1 MKIFK
6 SLVLFLGLAA
16 MVAAQTPN
24 GVPLQSPISIVNLLR
39 ASTVNG
45 SDLTL
50 VDQTAPNCP
59 PPQAHCTRTASFS
72 QVLNYI
78 LASGGGGGGGG
89 GGSSAFN
96 ALTSGTNGSAVM
108 LVGSGASLGPVGSGS
123 VTANQV
129 TSGINLGTPGA
140 IVLNHG
146 TGLPLD
152 TGVIGNLPVT
162 NLNNGTGA
170 SSTTFWRGDDT
181 WAVPPGGGGGSGA
194 WSSITP
200 GTNTLGSML
209 LGSGSSMSATG
220 SGVLTANSVTAGI
233 NLLTPSAAVL
243 TNATALPLAGIVP
256 VPGQN
261 FPCNAS
267 GSAGSLAPC
276 GFGSN
281 LVILPSNTLVT
292 TQAINPQTG
301 TTYTIVAGDS
311 GKLITRANG
320 SSCADTLAQAGT
332 AGFTSGYSF
341 DYQNKG
347 SASCTITPTT
357 STING
362 TSSLGVAANNGCT
375 ITSDGANYQVSACTA
390 VGSAA
395 AQAESTL
402 SYDSGF
408 TSTVVN
414 TKVGFTKVM
423 KASTLDNFV
432 GSASS
437 FTCSVNPA
445 ITIYECGSSTNCS
458 VSPTTMASAT
468 LTAAGTSVLG
478 TVSSSAIAAGDY
490 IAWEISAG
498 TCSAL
503 SIAGRAQVH
512 SN

>member
-6 SLVLFLGLAA
+6 SLVLFLGL
-16 MVAAQTPN
+16 VANVVAQTPN
-24 GVPLQSPISIVNLLR
+24 GVPLQSPISIVNLPR

-89 GGSSAFN
+89 GSTSWA
-96 ALTSGTNGSAVM
+96 ALTSGINT
-108 LVGSGASLGPVGSGS
+108 SGIFQIGSGS
-123 VTANQV
+123 SLSPTGSGTITANGV
-129 TSGINLGTPGA
+129 TSGINLLTPGA
-140 IVLNHG
+140 VVLTHG

-152 TGVIGNLPVT
+152 SGVVANLPV
-162 NLNNGTGA
+162 NRLNNGTGA
-170 SSTTFWRGDDT
+170 SSTTFWRGDAT
-181 WAVPPGGGGGSGA
+181 WAVPPGGGGGSSSWG
-194 WSSITP
+194 SITP
-200 GTNTLGSML
+200 GTNTLGAML

-320 SSCADTLAQAGT
+320 SSCADTLGQAGT
-332 AGFTSGYSF
+332 TGFTSGYSF

-347 SASCTITPTT
+347 SASCAITPTT

-362 TSSLGVAANNGCT
+362 ASTLTVAANNGCT
-375 ITSDGANYQVSACTA
+375 VTSDGTNYQVSACTA
-390 VGSAA
+390 VSSASS
-395 AQAESTL
+395 QAESTVAF
-402 SYDSGF
+402 SPGF
-408 TSTVVN
+408 QTSISNQKGNFIKIV
-414 TKVGFTKVM
+414 
-423 KASTLDNFV
+423 KASTVDNLT
-432 GSASS
+432 GSSHYN
-437 FTCSVNPA
+437 FTCSVNP
-445 ITIYECGSSTNCS
+445 TVSLYECGSSTTCS
-458 VSPTTMASAT
+458 GPTLIGSVTVTAT
-468 LTAAGTSVLG
+468 GTAFVGTI
-478 TVSSSAIAAGDY
+478 SSSAIAAGDY
-490 IAWEISAG
+490 IAWEESAG
-498 TCSAL
+498 TCTSL
-503 SIAGRAQVH
+503 NIYGQAQLH